1 MKKIENNENPSVC
14 SKCGGKC
21 CKSYGGLFHPE
32 DFEEISEEALIKI
45 IDQGDV
51 SIDWLE
57 PDEDFG
63 YGQRIYF
70 LRMRHVDAA
79 VVDPAFVGTCV
90 HLTPTGCDLPFDQ
103 RAYGCKT
110 LEVDDN
116 MNCSKGCYDKY
127 EAAGDWLAYQD
138 ELKALKKHYIEQQL
152 DELAKDEQMMAIMK
166 RMGMDI
172 EIFKRCGFL

>member
-1 MKKIENNENPSVC
+1 MKNVENNENPSVC
-14 SKCGGKC
+14 AKCGGKC
-21 CKSYGGLFHPE
+21 CKHYGGLFHPK

-45 IDQGDV
+45 IDKGGI

-79 VVDPAFVGTCV
+79 VIDPAFMGTCV

-103 RAYGCKT
+103 RAYGCKS
-110 LEVDDN
+110 LEVDDE

-127 EAAGDWLAYQD
+127 MAAADWLAYQD
-138 ELKALKKHYIEQQL
+138 ELKALMDHYEDDQLEFFKKKQVLKIL
-152 DELAKDEQMMAIMK
+152 T
-166 RMGMDI
+166 RMGLDI
-172 EIFKRCGFL
+172 EVFKKSGLL